1 MYFSA
6 IHFSL
11 AFCGSKVVLNFLEAW
26 LRKVMLLITS
36 DLLQPDSRVRRLDH
50 IHAERAPAKA
60 RPTLT
65 PGMAESPLS
74 PPPTTV
80 GSRSHNG

>member
-36 DLLQPDSRVRRLDH
+36 DLLQPDSRVRPHSRREH
-50 IHAERAPAKA
+50 
-60 RPTLT
+60 
-65 PGMAESPLS
+65 PLKL
-74 PPPTTV
+74 V
-80 GSRSHNG
+80 LR